1 MLGLVILQSE
11 AWSAALQRVSDLMS
25 GVEGNALDAGIA
37 LLVMLAGWL
46 VAAVLRRVVG
56 TVLGWLRFDD
66 AVMRLRGGRASGG
79 HSPARVVGW
88 GVYWLILAS
97 AAVVALDALGLRV
110 AGSVAERL
118 SAVVPGIVASAVLFA
133 VGSLVAM
140 VAGAVTRR
148 FLETAEIRAARLQGQ
163 VVTAVL
169 TAFAAL
175 MALEQLGLAAQFV
188 IALGI
193 VAVGAVGLALALA
206 FGLGCRELARD
217 FLVEYLRSL
226 DDERASRPE

>member
-1 MLGLVILQSE
+1 MMALVILQAE
-11 AWSAALQRVSDLMS
+11 AWSAALARVRDLLS
-25 GVEGNALDAGIA
+25 GVESHALDAGIA
-37 LLVMLAGWL
+37 LIVMLAGWL
-46 VAAVLRRVVG
+46 VAALLRRVVG
-56 TVLGWLRFDD
+56 GVLAWMRFDQ
-66 AVMRLRGGRASGG
+66 AMLQMRGPRGGR
-79 HSPARVVGW
+79 HSPARVAGW
-88 GVYWLILAS
+88 AVYWVVLAC

-110 AGSVAERL
+110 GDSVSERL
-118 SAVVPGIVASAVLFA
+118 ASVVPGIVTSAVLFV

-140 VAGAVTRR
+140 LAGSLTRR
-148 FLETAEIRAARLQGQ
+148 LLETAEIRGAQLQGQ
-163 VVTAVL
+163 VVAAVL

-175 MALEQLGLAAQFV
+175 LALEQLGLAAQFV

-206 FGLGCRELARD
+206 FGLGCRDLARD